1 MVKNFYVAVRT
12 SPDTMALLRLKE
24 PSAYV
29 WVEASDVGSA
39 VQKGFAVIQKKL
51 KSRTTKSLTGSFV
64 ISFTFPEMPAAHAEQ
79 SCTGEGN
86 SWDLGRMVRKGFD
99 SVKSGRLKGRRI
111 NVAGI
116 TIRTTESVPIEIAKI
131 QVRYTLPQTN
141 STEGEPL

>member
-1 MVKNFYVAVRT
+1 MIKNFYVAVRT
-12 SPDTMALLRLKE
+12 TPETMAFLRLKE

-29 WVEASDVGSA
+29 WVEASDIGSA
-39 VQKGFAVIQKKL
+39 VQKGFVVIQKKL

-64 ISFTFPEMPAAHAEQ
+64 MSFTFPEMPAAHAEQ

-86 SWDLGRMVRKGFD
+86 SWDMGRIVRKGFD

-116 TIRTTESVPIEIAKI
+116 TIRTTDSMPIEIVKI
-131 QVRYTLPQTN
+131 QVRFTLPQSD
-141 STEGEPL
+141 STDE